1 MSVKFTSNMDKF
13 LEDPVAYAEQF
24 PCPTCQTVSKKV
36 SEKVFYCPKCNV
48 NFEIKPNYVSGEED
62 NPVDQEETETS

>member
-1 MSVKFTSNMDKF
+1 MSVKITSNLDKF
-13 LEDPVAYAEQF
+13 LEDPLAYAEQF

-48 NFEIKPNYVSGEED
+48 NFEIKPNYVSGEEEEKIE
-62 NPVDQEETETS
+62 PEQEKIS